1 MNQYGVA
8 AKNLQNSGK
17 LRHYGFLLLPG
28 YSLIAFSSAI
38 EALRM
43 ANWVSGQELY
53 SCTVISP
60 DGELVASSCGVDVR
74 ADCLLEDIP
83 ELDSL
88 IVCGASPVARTG
100 NESVIFWLRQ
110 LQNRRMGIGGIGTG
124 SYLLACAGL
133 LDRHR
138 ATIHWWDLNSLRDEF
153 PNVTVSS
160 QLFEIDRSR
169 FTCGGGT
176 AAMDMMLFLIGRHH
190 GLEIASS
197 ISEQFVCER
206 IRLPEHPQRIPLEAR
221 IGTSNSKLIEAVTLM
236 EANIDEPL
244 TTDDLAFHVGVS
256 RRHLERLF
264 KKHLQ
269 SVPSKYYLQIRLEKA
284 RLQLHQTDVPVA
296 EVARNCGF
304 ATASHFSTTYRNH
317 YGVTPRQERGAKQGD
332 VVKDVH

>member
-1 MNQYGVA
+1 MHFNGSLPTPLNKGA
-8 AKNLQNSGK
+8 SP
-17 LRHYGFLLLPG
+17 RHYGFLLLPG

-43 ANWVSGQELY
+43 ANWVSGQDLY
-53 SCTVISP
+53 ECTMISP
-60 DGELVASSCGVDVR
+60 DGDPVTSSCGVETR
-74 ADCLLEDIP
+74 ADASLEQMP
-83 ELDSL
+83 ALDSL

-100 NESVIFWLRQ
+100 NESVIRWLRQ
-110 LQNRRMGIGGIGTG
+110 LNKRGMEVGGIGTG

-133 LDRHR
+133 LDGYR
-138 ATIHWWDLNSLRDEF
+138 ATIHWWDLHSLRDEF
-153 PNVTVSS
+153 PNINVSS
-160 QLFEIDRSR
+160 NLFEIDGDRI
-169 FTCGGGT
+169 TCGGGT
-176 AAMDMMLFLIGRHH
+176 AAMDMMLFLIGQQH

-206 IRLPEHPQRIPLEAR
+206 IRPPEHPQRIPLQAR
-221 IGTSNSKLIEAVTLM
+221 IGTSHTKLIEAVSLM

-269 SVPSKYYLQIRLEKA
+269 SVPSKYYLQMRLEKA
-284 RLQLHQTDVPVA
+284 RQQLQQSDVPVA
-296 EVARNCGF
+296 EVARSCGF

-317 YGVTPRQERGAKQGD
+317 YGLTPRQERTAQ
-332 VVKDVH
+332 